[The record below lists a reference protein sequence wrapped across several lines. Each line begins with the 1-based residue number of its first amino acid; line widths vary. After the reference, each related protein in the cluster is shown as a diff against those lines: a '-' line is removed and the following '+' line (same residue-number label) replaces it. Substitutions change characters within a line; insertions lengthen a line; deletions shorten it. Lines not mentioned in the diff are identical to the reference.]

1 MENIAQKLH
10 HIAYITWD
18 MAKTAQFWTEV
29 MGLELVGHV
38 SLPKVPSTGED
49 YPYLHLFFN
58 LADGGELAFFEVRN
72 VPQMHQEVGI
82 SSALKHLSF
91 EVASEQDLDEYRQ
104 RLEARHIAYS
114 CPEEDSFNRYIYFF
128 DPNEIKVQISLPLR
142 TPKAGDAAAAQRL
155 VEEWLAQHAD
165 ASFPL
170 GLESAVV

>member
-1 MENIAQKLH
+1 MQNIAQKLH

-72 VPQMHQEVGI
+72 VPPLHQEVGI
-82 SSALKHLSF
+82 ASAFKHLSF
-91 EVASEQDLDEYRQ
+91 EVASERDLDEYRQ
-104 RLEARHIAYS
+104 RLEAHNIAYS
-114 CPEEDSFNRYIYFF
+114 DPEEDNFSRYIFFF

-142 TPKAGDAAAAQRL
+142 ALREDDAVAARRL
-155 VEEWLAQHAD
+155 VEEWQAQYA
-165 ASFPL
+165 AVTFPP